1 MKSWCGAVQFFASYE
16 RQLDSSSYPKTLALV
31 DRAPTHVPTRKRD
44 AARAQL
50 PNIASPATRST
61 VSRSINSPRQG
72 STLAEVLALL
82 GRDAGTAVLRDRF
95 VLERIK
101 RFQLRMRLKE
111 QAATQAFGIYRYS
124 GARERQA
131 PLQHR

>member
-1 MKSWCGAVQFFASYE
+1 
-16 RQLDSSSYPKTLALV
+16 
-31 DRAPTHVPTRKRD
+31 
-44 AARAQL
+44 L

-61 VSRSINSPRQG
+61 VGRSINSPRQG
-72 STLAEVLALL
+72 SKPAEVLTLL

-111 QAATQAFGIYRYS
+111 QAATQAIATKQGHGFLKRTKAAKLGEFIDHDYGR
-124 GARERQA
+124 AWCA
-131 PLQHR
+131 PK